1 MRSDPDDIT
10 LLLSKITAGDREAQA
25 KLISVV
31 YDELHRLASHYMRQ
45 ERPDHT
51 LQPTALVHEAFLKL
65 FEQQDTTWENRR
77 HFFAVA
83 AQVMR
88 RILVDHARTRNAQK
102 RGAGRQRVELES
114 AIVWAEDR
122 PRELLAIDEALTRL
136 AEWDARQCQVVELRF
151 FGGLSIDETAEI
163 LGVSARTIKR
173 DWSMA
178 RAWLHGELS
187 RHDDGPLGT
196 PERLV

>member
-1 MRSDPDDIT
+1 MRSDPEDIT
-10 LLLSKITAGDREAQA
+10 QLLSKVTAGDREAQS
-25 KLISVV
+25 KLISIV
-31 YDELHRLASHYMRQ
+31 YDELHRLASYYMRQ

-65 FEQQDTTWENRR
+65 FEQQDMTWENRK

-102 RGAGRQRVELES
+102 RGAGRQRIELES
-114 AIVWAEDR
+114 AAVWAEDR
-122 PRELLAIDEALTRL
+122 PRDLLVIDEALTRL
-136 AEWDARQCQVVELRF
+136 ADWDARQCQVVELRF
-151 FGGLSIDETAEI
+151 FGGLSIEETAEV
-163 LGVSARTIKR
+163 LGVSTRTIKR
-173 DWSMA
+173 DWTMA

-187 RHDDGPLGT
+187 RHDDGSLGT
-196 PERLV
+196 PERVI